1 MKIIDNV
8 IAWLDER
15 TGLKDPIMKAVTHPV
30 PPGSKWLYVFGTAIM
45 TSFIIQVIT
54 GIALSTLYVP
64 SAGQAYMSIQYISN
78 EAPFGRLIR
87 GMHYFGASAMIL
99 FTGLHM
105 IRVYLMGSFKYP
117 REFNWL
123 TGVALLLLT
132 VAMGFTGQ
140 ILRWDQNSVWTVAVG
155 AQQALRAPFI
165 GKYAVEML
173 VSGAEVGSATLS
185 HFFTYHVFLFPAI
198 LIGAI
203 GLHVWMVLHNGISEP
218 PVVGELV
225 DKKTYKKKY
234 EDMLHKEGRPF
245 WPDAAW
251 RDIVFS
257 TLVVV
262 VVLALA
268 VFVGP
273 PQIEKPPDPSIVQ
286 AQPKPDWYLLWY
298 FALLALL
305 PHEIEDYVIILF
317 PLIGILFLLSP
328 PFFAHEGERSPRRRP
343 WAVLIVICIV
353 SFVGALTIAGFQEPW
368 TPNFDAKPIGPEVIG
383 ATSGPVYQ
391 GAQVFNDKGC
401 LYCHSIAGHGGQRG
415 PDLTY
420 VADRLTKDQLTIR
433 IVNGGYN
440 MPAYAGNI
448 TPGELDELT
457 KFLATRKNTG
467 PAGAQPTKVGARTK
481 ARTAR
486 PM

>member
-1 MKIIDNV
+1 MKIIDNL

-15 TGLKDPIMKAVTHPV
+15 TGLKDPIIHAVTHPV

-54 GIALSTLYVP
+54 GIALSTIYVP
-64 SAGQAYMSIQYISN
+64 SAGQAYESIVYISTQ
-78 EAPFGRLIR
+78 APFGRFIR

-117 REFNWL
+117 RELNWL
-123 TGVALLLLT
+123 TGVALLFLT

-155 AQQALRAPFI
+155 AEQALRAPFI
-165 GKYAVEML
+165 GKWAVEML

-203 GLHVWMVLHNGISEP
+203 VLHVWMVLHNGISEP
-218 PVVGELV
+218 PVVGEPV
-225 DKKTYKKKY
+225 DKRTYKKKY
-234 EDMLHKEGRPF
+234 HEMMQREGRPF

-262 VVLALA
+262 VVVALA
-268 VFVGP
+268 VFAGP
-273 PQIEKPPDPSIVQ
+273 PQIDKPPDPSIVN

-305 PHEIEDYVIILF
+305 PHEIEDYVIIGF
-317 PLIGILFLLSP
+317 PLFGVLMLLSP
-328 PFFAHEGERSPRRRP
+328 PFFASEGERSPRRRP
-343 WAVLIVICIV
+343 WSVAIVIFIV
-353 SFVGALTIAGFQEPW
+353 SMVGALTIEGFREPW
-368 TPNFDAKPIGPEVIG
+368 TPNFDATPLTAGIIG
-383 ATSGPVYQ
+383 ATSGPVYD
-391 GAQVFNDKGC
+391 GGQVFNDKGC
-401 LYCHSIAGHGGQRG
+401 LFCHTISGHGGTRG
-415 PDLTY
+415 PNLTD
-420 VADRLTKDQLTIR
+420 VGNRLTHDQITIR

-448 TPGELDELT
+448 SPKELENVI
-457 KFLATRKNTG
+457 KFLETRK
-467 PAGAQPTKVGARTK
+467 
-481 ARTAR
+481 
-486 PM
+486 

>member
-1 MKIIDNV
+1 MKIVDNV

-30 PPGSKWLYVFGTAIM
+30 PPGSKWFYVFGTAIM

-64 SAGQAYMSIQYISN
+64 SAGEAYASVKYITDV
-78 EAPFGRLIR
+78 APWGRLIR
-87 GMHYFGASAMIL
+87 GIHYFGASAMIL

-123 TGVALLLLT
+123 TGVALLFLT

-155 AQQALRAPFI
+155 AEQALRMPFV
-165 GKYAVEML
+165 GKYLVEML

-185 HFFTYHVFLFPAI
+185 HFFSYHVFVFPAI

-225 DKKTYKKKY
+225 DAKTYKKKY
-234 EDMLHKEGRPF
+234 EAMLHREGKPF

-257 TLVVV
+257 TLVVIV
-262 VVLALA
+262 VVALA
-268 VFVGP
+268 VWLGP

-317 PLIGILFLLSP
+317 PLMGVLFLLSP
-328 PFFAHEGERSPRRRP
+328 PFFANEGERSPRRRP
-343 WAVLIVICIV
+343 WAVTIVLFIV
-353 SFVGALTIAGFQEPW
+353 TCVAALTLAGIQEPW
-368 TPNFDAKPIGPEVIG
+368 TPNFDATKLTPAIIG
-383 ATSGPVYQ
+383 ATSGPVYD

-401 LYCHSIAGHGGQRG
+401 LFCHTISGHGGKRG
-415 PDLTY
+415 PDLTE
-420 VADRLTKDQLTIR
+420 VANRLTQDQMTIR

-448 TPGELDELT
+448 TPKELQDLT
-457 KFLATRKNTG
+457 TFLLTRKPN
-467 PAGAQPTKVGARTK
+467 AEIGATNGTH
-481 ARTAR
+481 
-486 PM
+486 

>member
-1 MKIIDNV
+1 MKIVDNL

-15 TGLKDPIMKAVTHPV
+15 TGLKDPILKAVTHPV

-45 TSFIIQVIT
+45 TCFIVQVIT

-64 SAGQAYMSIQYISN
+64 SAGEAYESVQYITSQ
-78 EAPFGRLIR
+78 APLGALIR

-99 FTGLHM
+99 FTGLHA

-123 TGVALLLLT
+123 TGVALLFLT

-155 AQQALRAPFI
+155 AEQALRMPVI
-165 GKYAVEML
+165 GKYLVEVL
-173 VSGAEVGSATLS
+173 VSGATVGSATLS

-203 GLHVWMVLHNGISEP
+203 VLHVWMVLHNGISEP

-234 EDMLHKEGRPF
+234 ADMMHREGRPF

-257 TLVVV
+257 TLVVIAI
-262 VVLALA
+262 LALA
-268 VFVGP
+268 IWVGP
-273 PQIEKPPDPSIVQ
+273 PQIEKPPDPSIVN

-317 PLIGILFLLSP
+317 PMFIVLGLLSP
-328 PFFAHEGERSPRRRP
+328 PFFANQGERSPRRRP
-343 WAVLIVICIV
+343 WAVAIVAFVVTC
-353 SFVGALTIAGFQEPW
+353 VGALTIEGIKEPW
-368 TPNFDAKPIGPEVIG
+368 TPHFDAKPLPTEIIG
-383 ATSGPVYQ
+383 ATSGPVYD

-401 LYCHSIAGHGGQRG
+401 LFCHTISGHGGNRG
-415 PDLTY
+415 PNLTD
-420 VADRLTKDQLTIR
+420 VANRLTHDQMTIR

-440 MPAYAGNI
+440 MPAYAGNL
-448 TPGELDELT
+448 TPKELEDVT
-457 KFLATRKNTG
+457 TFLQTRK
-467 PAGAQPTKVGARTK
+467 
-481 ARTAR
+481 
-486 PM
+486 